1 MELQSVRA
9 SIVVEKIYLV
19 QFLEP
24 VTLPYEV
31 LARGPSSVAAFNNAL
46 KHGKAPVCYT
56 QLAIIGDVGAGKTS
70 LVRTLSGEEFREE
83 RVETHGIVTSMV
95 EKTDLD
101 SSWKAVDLNSSHVD
115 EILAEK
121 VAEDLRGCEFEAVTY
136 SEEVV
141 AAPQEE
147 VSHPNSLGIDS
158 FNFCSNFNKY
168 L

>member
-1 MELQSVRA
+1 M
-9 SIVVEKIYLV
+9 KTMYLV

-24 VTLPYEV
+24 VNLPYEV
-31 LARGPSSVAAFNNAL
+31 LARGPSSVDAFINAL
-46 KHGKAPVCYT
+46 KHGKARVCYT

-101 SSWKAVDLNSSHVD
+101 SSWKAVDLNRSHVD

-121 VAEDLRGCEFEAVTY
+121 VADDLRGSEPVTKSEEAVT
-136 SEEVV
+136 
-141 AAPQEE
+141 APKEE
-147 VSHPNSLGIDS
+147 VSRPNPFGTESSI
-158 FNFCSNFNKY
+158 FVVY
-168 L
+168 LILTTTW